1 MLTGYS
7 IGCFSLAPTYYRH
20 AQGVVVVFDIT
31 DRSSY
36 MGAQKWVSEVSR
48 VNKRYCMTLVG
59 NKVDLA
65 QHRQVSTTEAWEYAN
80 QMGMPY
86 LETSAK
92 TAENVEKVFFD
103 LIQKAEE
110 GAIEGNLNRSTSVI
124 RISQQN
130 LTKTK
135 KNSCNC

>member
-1 MLTGYS
+1 MT
-7 IGCFSLAPTYYRH
+7 IICFFSLAPTYYRH

-36 MGAQKWVSEVSR
+36 LGAQKWVAEVSR
-48 VNKRYCMTLVG
+48 VNKKYFITLVG
-59 NKVDLA
+59 NKVDLF
-65 QHRQVSTTEAWEYAN
+65 QHRQVPTNEALAYAA

-86 LETSAK
+86 IETSAK

-110 GAIEGNLNRSTSVI
+110 GFIEDNLLRSQSVI
-124 RISQQN
+124 RLSQQN
-130 LTKTK
+130 LAAEKRKKT
-135 KNSCNC
+135 CNC